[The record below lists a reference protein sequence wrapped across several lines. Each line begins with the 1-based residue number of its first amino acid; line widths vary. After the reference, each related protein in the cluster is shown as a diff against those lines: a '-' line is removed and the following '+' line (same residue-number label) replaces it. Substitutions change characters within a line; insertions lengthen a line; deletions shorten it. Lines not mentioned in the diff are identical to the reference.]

1 MKRLLGTVAL
11 LISCVCAVNGSEL
24 RETIERYDA
33 DRRAVSHIYSVC
45 PSGRAGGSRRFGSC
59 FNEPSAAR
67 LARYRSFYQE
77 WLGRQVVD
85 KKIDG
90 TAGRVAL
97 AVSRSSR
104 QRQAAKCENSY
115 RSSARSHDGR
125 SVSQIVHETCLSVE
139 SLPSKSLTIGTLC
152 QITK

>member
-11 LISCVCAVNGSEL
+11 LISSACVVTGSEL

-33 DRRAVSHIYSVC
+33 DHRAVSHIYSVC

-67 LARYRSFYQE
+67 RARSFYQE

-125 SVSQIVHETCLSVE
+125 SVSQIVHEINPSME
-139 SLPSKSLTIGTLC
+139 SLPSKPLTIR
-152 QITK
+152 QQR